1 MNKRQLGLTALGLT
15 VAVATAGLI
24 VAQLLPAA
32 EQSRV
37 VAESTPSAT
46 ALPTPDAGGAPTPSG
61 PTPTDGTV
69 PPAPAPQG
77 PQADPVPDTDTEV
90 GPRTSTEVLPPGQ
103 VNVTLPPS
111 KPRSALV
118 SLPLPPA
125 ANSLGEVV
133 DGFPTDVMPGIPDSL
148 VGSSSVA
155 TQGDRLQATLE
166 AKTTLGTDDVL
177 AFYRQHFA
185 PLGLLESPTTSTKRA
200 STLSFARDDDSVTL
214 SVTAVAG
221 GSSYVLFGVFTAQ
234 G

>member
-32 EQSRV
+32 DRSRV
-37 VAESTPSAT
+37 VTESTPSAT
-46 ALPTPDAGGAPTPSG
+46 ALPTPDAGGAPTPAE
-61 PTPTDGTV
+61 PTPTDDAA
-69 PPAPAPQG
+69 APAPVG
-77 PQADPVPDTDTEV
+77 PQADAIPDTDTEV

-125 ANSLGEVV
+125 ATSLGEVV
-133 DGFPTDVMPGIPDSL
+133 DGFPTDVLPGIPDSL
-148 VGSSSVA
+148 VDNSSVA

>member
-24 VAQLLPAA
+24 VAQLLPATD
-32 EQSRV
+32 QSRV
-37 VAESTPSAT
+37 VAESTPSAS
-46 ALPTPDAGGAPTPSG
+46 ALPTPDAGGTPMPSEPTPADDTAS
-61 PTPTDGTV
+61 
-69 PPAPAPQG
+69 PAPEG
-77 PQADPVPDTDTEV
+77 PQADPIPDTDTEV

-133 DGFPTDVMPGIPDSL
+133 DGFPTDVLPGIPDSL
-148 VGSSSVA
+148 VDNSSVA
-155 TQGDRLQATLE
+155 TQGDRLQASLE